1 GSNVSLSS
9 DISNSASLLRET
21 FSGAFDDE
29 DKSRDDDSTYIELL
43 RKKPLPDATKS
54 HFFE

>member
-9 DISNSASLLRET
+9 DNSNSASLLRET
-21 FSGAFDDE
+21 FSGAFGDE
-29 DKSRDDDSTYIELL
+29 DKFRDDGSTYIELL

-54 HFFE
+54 HFF